1 MMEDNVVIRYKDK
14 TLMKGKTIDFARD
27 KETFHVRLLNGK
39 IEKVQTEDLKAVFM
53 VESLEGNKNYICTY
67 KDFIP
72 WGGHK
77 IKVEFMDGEVM
88 IGYSPYYPEGNRN
101 FFITPADL
109 QCNNKKVYVVN
120 SATKQIYYL

>member
-27 KETFHVRLLNGK
+27 KETFHIRLLNGK

>member
-1 MMEDNVVIRYKDK
+1 MEDRVVVRYKDK
-14 TLMKGKTIDFARD
+14 RLLKGIISDFARE
-27 KETFHVRLLNGK
+27 KATFYLRLLDGK
-39 IEKVQTEDLKAVFM
+39 IETVHTEDLKAVFL
-53 VESLEGNKNYICTY
+53 VESLEGKKDYICTY

-77 IKVEFMDGEVM
+77 IKVEFFDGEVM
-88 IGYSPYYPEGNRN
+88 IGYTPYYPEWNRN

-109 QCNNKKVYVVN
+109 HCNNKKVYVVN